1 MKLILYLFGTSFG
14 LMLLKFNQSLS
25 IMYPGAGYLGFLQLF
40 GVILMCVA
48 LLSWILW
55 AKCGQIKLV
64 TLLSR
69 GTLIFAS
76 ITVTVLGL
84 VVSFD
89 IKTEE
94 FFYYF
99 LLSAI
104 AVGVYAVELIK
115 HLLVRKTYMLIF
127 SVGLFGGGV
136 VGSFVPSI
144 AAWIII
150 DLCAIAYCYLNH
162 RYNVQL
168 AKG

>member
-1 MKLILYLFGTSFG
+1 
-14 LMLLKFNQSLS
+14 FNQSLS

-55 AKCGQIKLV
+55 SKYGQIKIL

-69 GTLIFAS
+69 GTIISVSLI
-76 ITVTVLGL
+76 VTIVGL
-84 VVSFD
+84 IVSFD

-94 FFYYF
+94 YFYYF
-99 LLSAI
+99 LISAI
-104 AVGVYAVELIK
+104 AVGVNAVELIK
-115 HLLVRKTYMLIF
+115 HILVRKTYMLIF

-162 RYNVQL
+162 RLNVQIAN
-168 AKG
+168 AK

>member
-1 MKLILYLFGTSFG
+1 MKLILFLFGTSFG

-25 IMYPGAGYLGFLQLF
+25 IMYPGAGYLEFLQLF

-48 LLSWILW
+48 LLSWVLW
-55 AKCGQIKLV
+55 SKYGQIKLV
-64 TLLSR
+64 TLFSR

-76 ITVTVLGL
+76 ITVTVVGM

-115 HLLVRKTYMLIF
+115 HLLVRKTYMLVF
-127 SVGLFGGGV
+127 SVGLFCGGV
-136 VGSFVPSI
+136 LGSFVPSI
-144 AAWIII
+144 TAWIVI
-150 DLCAIAYCYLNH
+150 DLCTVVYCILNH

-168 AKG
+168 TKG